1 MGTVGRWR
9 GRRFGFGY
17 SGAGAAET
25 WESEPQI
32 SMYSCFF
39 SFAGFCYFFCK
50 RYIGDSKIA
59 SPFPFP
65 LHLTIPHAQ
74 IDAQQQHHIFDLFYV
89 IFSIFIFINLH
100 THASEAAHCLRQK
113 KITHTQNHTRMQI
126 AKESEVSAAVCV
138 CVSFMN
144 PDFAEA
150 GEQKKQS
157 KLVTKQRQHFG
168 LSFATS
174 AERFSCTHIVAAL
187 IACPFSSFSLHCF
200 IFSIFLSL
208 DRTAATSTEIS

>member
-1 MGTVGRWR
+1 
-9 GRRFGFGY
+9 
-17 SGAGAAET
+17 
-25 WESEPQI
+25 
-32 SMYSCFF
+32 MYSCCFF